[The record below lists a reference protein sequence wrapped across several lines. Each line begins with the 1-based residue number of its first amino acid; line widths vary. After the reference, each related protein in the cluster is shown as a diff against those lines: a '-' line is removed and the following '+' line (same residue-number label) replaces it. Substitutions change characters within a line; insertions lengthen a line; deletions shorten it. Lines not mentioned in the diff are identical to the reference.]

1 MRAFNEDGAADDGAT
16 VVDGGRPTADAAGRW
31 MTKRTE
37 RGVVRMVTF
46 SLISLLLPERE
57 KRICGLWDHV
67 ARSTKES
74 LIRETTT
81 IRDHIIGKYL
91 VYRSFGSWIL

>member
-1 MRAFNEDGAADDGAT
+1 
-16 VVDGGRPTADAAGRW
+16 
-31 MTKRTE
+31 
-37 RGVVRMVTF
+37 MVTF

-81 IRDHIIGKYL
+81 IRDHIIGKYVVVGRKIIILSNFSSTSSHSQNRSAVGINL
-91 VYRSFGSWIL
+91 VNTP